1 MDKSKLNKALLA
13 EMLNL
18 KDNPKKHIAMQR
30 DSGAPK
36 QNTQAEIK
44 PEIKEP
50 LPIKEKL
57 PLDDTGSELKN
68 PSEYE
73 RLRAYI
79 DVHFNLYRGQPLRPG
94 WPVIRTPLE
103 CVESLLRLSIIEN
116 DEKEI
121 KKRFQAI
128 ELLIRTDIE
137 AELKKYE

>member
-1 MDKSKLNKALLA
+1 M
-13 EMLNL
+13 
-18 KDNPKKHIAMQR
+18 
-30 DSGAPK
+30 
-36 QNTQAEIK
+36 
-44 PEIKEP
+44 
-50 LPIKEKL
+50 PIKEKL
-57 PLDDTGSELKN
+57 PLDDTGSELKK
-68 PSEYE
+68 PSGYE